1 MIVKPLEMVKKEIVK
16 LLELQGK
23 NNDVRDDLANEQKKI
38 VKTQQEYSEVEWQYE
53 VRHQQFQYIEKEKK

>member
-23 NNDVRDDLANEQKKI
+23 NNAVRDDLANE
-38 VKTQQEYSEVEWQYE
+38 
-53 VRHQQFQYIEKEKK
+53 